1 MTANRD
7 LKRRVRDRQ
16 AQTGESYMTALHHVL
31 AQRPSSIPSAIPT
44 VEFVDVTAVAAA
56 LGLKCRIAISPA
68 LAHAI
73 DVEKTLWR
81 FRETLTASWWDP
93 ALRVMRTIALQG
105 QHVQVPLTTVPA
117 FQEVH
122 KALQFVERVLE
133 TGLGSVSENGHM
145 LAVRAVPRA
154 AATAAPPASEP
165 AQPAVPDEPIALFAP
180 WLVPLVLASAR
191 PPLLI
196 VNALDELAPDRI
208 RERFR
213 NETR

>member
-31 AQRPSSIPSAIPT
+31 AQRPSSIASAIPT

-73 DVEKTLWR
+73 DVERTLWR

-105 QHVQVPLTTVPA
+105 EHVQVSLIPAPA

-122 KALQFVERVLE
+122 RALQFVDRVLA
-133 TGLGSVSENGHM
+133 GLGSVSEDGRM
-145 LAVRAVPRA
+145 LAVRAVPRPA
-154 AATAAPPASEP
+154 ASGAPPASAP
-165 AQPAVPDEPIALFAP
+165 TQPAVPDEPIALFSP
-180 WLVPLVLASAR
+180 WQVPAVLAAAR
-191 PPLLI
+191 PPLLV
-196 VNALDELAPDRI
+196 VNALDELAPDPI

-213 NETR
+213 NETP